1 MSATPITPP
10 AAEEVHIEVDDDTKA
25 TIKEILSQM
34 VNPVTAEFF
43 LGAACKER
51 DTNWCVPT
59 QELLDLLVEL
69 APPGKLIVN
78 KHSYE
83 DDKAS
88 FEKFGLTSNRVPAI
102 VLDGGSI
109 KYIGAPLG
117 EEVRAFIETITRLS
131 TGKTGLRQ
139 KTKET
144 LGKLNGAA
152 KKVEIIT
159 VVTPSCPYCPY
170 AVLLANMFAHDSGG
184 SVVALNVEAYE
195 APDIADAYSVSA
207 VPTVA
212 IRAADQEIGN
222 VEFVG
227 VPPEAELLKKV
238 LEYGTGQS
246 SEQETNE

>member
-10 AAEEVHIEVDDDTKA
+10 TAEEVHIEVDDDTKA

-34 VNPVTAEFF
+34 VNPVTAEF
-43 LGAACKER
+43 LVGAACKER

-78 KHSYE
+78 KHVYE
-83 DDKAS
+83 EDKAS
-88 FEKFGLTSNRVPAI
+88 FDKFGLTGSRVPAI
-102 VLDGGSI
+102 LLDGGSI
-109 KYIGAPLG
+109 RYVGAPLG

-144 LGKLNGAA
+144 LSKLNESHV
-152 KKVEIIT
+152 KNVEVIT

-184 SVVALNVEAYE
+184 RVVALNVEAYE

-212 IRAADQEIGN
+212 LRAVDQEVGN

-238 LEYGTGQS
+238 LEYSGAEPSQ
-246 SEQETNE
+246 

>member
-10 AAEEVHIEVDDDTKA
+10 SAEEVHIEVDEDTKA

-34 VNPVTAEFF
+34 INPVTIEFF
-43 LGAACKER
+43 TSATCKER
-51 DTNWCVPT
+51 ETNWCTPT

-69 APPGKLIVN
+69 SPSGKLIVN
-78 KHSYE
+78 KHNYDE
-83 DDKAS
+83 DKAA

-102 VLDGGSI
+102 LMDGGSI
-109 KYIGAPLG
+109 RYIGAPLG

-139 KTKET
+139 RTKET
-144 LGKLNGAA
+144 LSKLNESNA
-152 KKVEIIT
+152 KHVEVIT

-184 SVVALNVEAYE
+184 KVIAMNVEAYE

-212 IRAADQEIGN
+212 LRAADQEIGN

-238 LEYGTGQS
+238 LEYSGAEYVEKQ
-246 SEQETNE
+246 